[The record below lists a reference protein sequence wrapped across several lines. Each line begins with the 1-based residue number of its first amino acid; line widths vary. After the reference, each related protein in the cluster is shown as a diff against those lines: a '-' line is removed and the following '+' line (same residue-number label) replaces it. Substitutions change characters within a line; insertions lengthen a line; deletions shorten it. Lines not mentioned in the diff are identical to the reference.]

1 MTFKTSMKINLG
13 ACEIQ
18 LIHLAGHT
26 PGDTV
31 VWIPKEKILVAG
43 DLLIAPVPYGGYD
56 QFIEWIASLDKLITF
71 KASAIVPGHGPVE
84 FTQDY
89 MAQERDLFRALM
101 DQAVIAVNQGRSLD
115 EFKKTLDLSTF
126 EAKFVHGDP
135 ELQWDGITT
144 STARTANLP
153 PGLTARRLALCKHE
167 RKGISFASQR
177 RDQPGSRQ
185 IVSPG

>member
-1 MTFKTSMKINLG
+1 MKNRFIFGLAFITSFLTG
-13 ACEIQ
+13 AGVLSAADIRPSSPDEQPNSLETDDEGRYPAAGPIHVNHVDVDLEIDQ
-18 LIHLAGHT
+18 L
-26 PGDTV
+26 
-31 VWIPKEKILVAG
+31 
-43 DLLIAPVPYGGYD
+43 APNVYA
-56 QFIEWIASLDKLITF
+56 F
-71 KASAIVPGHGPVE
+71 
-84 FTQDY
+84 
-89 MAQERDLFRALM
+89 
-101 DQAVIAVNQGRSLD
+101 
-115 EFKKTLDLSTF
+115 STF